1 MKELYNNV
9 DMNKLYFRYVG
20 PTKDVN
26 FYEYMDSK
34 KLFNAIKNNEIK
46 FDDALKGQEEFL
58 KKLNN
63 VKMGKKTHE

>member
-1 MKELYNNV
+1 MSELYNDV

-26 FYEYMDSK
+26 FHEYMDSK
-34 KLFNAIKNNEIK
+34 KLFNAIKNNQIK

-58 KKLNN
+58 KKINN
-63 VKMGKKTHE
+63 AKMGKNTHE

>member
-34 KLFNAIKNNEIK
+34 KLFNAN
-46 FDDALKGQEEFL
+46 
-58 KKLNN
+58 KK
-63 VKMGKKTHE
+63 